1 MQRSFITEETA
12 AKLKLT
18 PVNTENIAIAP
29 YEAEY
34 SSPQPTSVGQVK
46 VETTAGDR
54 VPISV
59 LIVPFIAAPLKNSV
73 HTSLHRELSSLGWI
87 KLAHP
92 FTSEHNFQ
100 ISILIGA
107 DHYWT
112 FVEDKIIRG
121 EGPTAQQSKLG
132 FLLSGPMSSPM
143 LQLNVATMSTATSEE
158 PNLERFWS
166 IEAAGTS
173 PMKPVQTDKFI
184 DQYQTNCISQST
196 KGAYTAQFPWKPV
209 HLPLPSNFT
218 TCEKQKMAVNISS
231 DRFTISFT
239 YV

>member
-1 MQRSFITEETA
+1 M
-12 AKLKLT
+12 T

-29 YEAEY
+29 FEAEY

-54 VPISV
+54 VPMSV
-59 LIVPFIAAPLKNSV
+59 LIVLFIAAPLKNSV

-92 FTSEHNFQ
+92 VTSEYNFQ
-100 ISILIGA
+100 VSILIGA

-121 EGPTAQQSKLG
+121 EGPTVQQSKLG

-166 IEAAGTS
+166 IEAADTS

-184 DQYQTNCISQST
+184 DQYQTNCISQSI
-196 KGAYTAQFPWKPV
+196 KGTYTAQFPWKPV
-209 HLPLPSNFT
+209 HLRLPSNFT
-218 TCEKQKMAVNISS
+218 TCEKQKNGS
-231 DRFTISFT
+231 
-239 YV
+239 

>member
-1 MQRSFITEETA
+1 M
-12 AKLKLT
+12 T

-34 SSPQPTSVGQVK
+34 SSPQLTSVGQVK

-92 FTSEHNFQ
+92 VTSEHNFQ

-112 FVEDKIIRG
+112 FVEDKIIWG
-121 EGPTAQQSKLG
+121 EGPTTQQSKLG

-143 LQLNVATMSTATSEE
+143 LQLNIATMSTATSEE

-173 PMKPVQTDKFI
+173 PMKPVETDKFI
-184 DQYQTNCISQST
+184 DQHQTNCISQST

-239 YV
+239 YVSYYHY